1 MKAKVKLSARKKP
14 GLNLDG
20 LGKRWV
26 EGESI
31 RKLADEAKLPWN
43 KLQAKLRAAGYF
55 RSHKGVVVPN

>member
-1 MKAKVKLSARKKP
+1 MKAKVKLSVKKKA
-14 GLNLDG
+14 GLNVET

-31 RKLADEAKLPWN
+31 RALAAEAGMPWN
-43 KLQAKLRAAGYF
+43 KLQAKLRAAGYL